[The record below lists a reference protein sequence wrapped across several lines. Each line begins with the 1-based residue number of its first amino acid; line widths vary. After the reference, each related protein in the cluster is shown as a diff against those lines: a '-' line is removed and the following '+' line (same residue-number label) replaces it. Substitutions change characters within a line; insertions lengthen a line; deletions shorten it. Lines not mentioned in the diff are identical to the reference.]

1 MTLFHYKN
9 VEAKHHRGTKTVRKV
24 HIRGN
29 IGHKS
34 ITKYVGGVR
43 RHSIRHKLNPEEIAQ
58 IKVGKFIP
66 GLFRDC
72 KICSKTAKASRKLA
86 KRTIT
91 IL

>member
-9 VEAKHHRGTKTVRKV
+9 VEAKHHRGRKTVRKV

-29 IGHKS
+29 TGYKS

-43 RHSIRHKLNPEEIAQ
+43 RHSIRHKLNPEEIAE
-58 IKVGKFIP
+58 IKMGKFIP

-72 KICSKTAKASRKLA
+72 KICSRTRNATRKLA
-86 KRTIT
+86 KSTIM